1 MLKRLIPLIFVLLTL
16 LYITKGLWAPKEKEK
31 MVNVGTGFQSPVSVA
46 KVRYGGLNEAVNL
59 PADIKAYTEVDVLPT
74 FLGRIEKFYIKEGD
88 KVRAGDKLLK
98 YAGPAEGSPDFFDD
112 LIVKAPISGIVT
124 AVLKDAGM
132 NAENDKPI
140 LTVSSIDTVRAVV
153 NLPSEYKAMLTS
165 GLKAKVE
172 VDAVPGGT
180 FTGTLKT
187 VRPQVD
193 PVSRTSYVEF
203 LIANK
208 SHTLLPGMAGTV
220 SFTAGA
226 GRGGLIVPM
235 VSIFVENER
244 SYVYVNSK
252 DKALKRPVT
261 VLQEG
266 VDEAVIKGDLH
277 TGTQVLTIRPD
288 SLKDGDII
296 YVVK

>member
-1 MLKRLIPLIFVLLTL
+1 MLKRLIPLIFLLLTL
-16 LYITKGLWAPKEKEK
+16 LYITKGIWAPKEKEK
-31 MVNVGTGFQSPVSVA
+31 TVNVGTGFQFPVSVSA
-46 KVRYGGLNEAVNL
+46 VRYGGLKEVVRL
-59 PADIKAYTEVDVLPT
+59 PADIKASSEVDVIPT

-88 KVRAGDKLLK
+88 AVNAGDKLLK
-98 YAGPAEGSPDFFDD
+98 YAGPAEDSPDFFDD
-112 LIVKAPISGIVT
+112 LIVKAPISGVIT

-132 NAENDKPI
+132 NAEEDKPI
-140 LTVSSIDTVRAVV
+140 LTVSSIDIVRAVV
-153 NLPSEYKAMLTS
+153 NLPSEYNAMLSS
-165 GLKAKVE
+165 GMKARIE
-172 VDAVPGGT
+172 VDAIPGET

-208 SHTLLPGMAGTV
+208 GHSLLPGMAGTV
-220 SFTAGA
+220 SFTAGTSRE
-226 GRGGLIVPM
+226 GSIVPM

-244 SYVYVNSK
+244 SYVYINAK
-252 DKALKRPVT
+252 DKAVRRPIT

-266 VDEAVIKGDLH
+266 VDEAVILGDLRA
-277 TGTQVLTIRPD
+277 GTQVLTTRPD
-288 SLKDGDII
+288 SLKNGDAI